1 MTLRSILL
9 SCCLLI
15 TVSLGGCAS
24 TAPVSLT
31 HVREFAD
38 TSASL
43 GGYGELARRYRDT
56 YEREQ
61 PYLAPAA
68 DKLARANDAKRRAVY
83 SDFVSIQKAVVLYM
97 QTLSLLAGD
106 ARYDLAPRIDD
117 LGDGLKATGDAGLTP
132 RHVAAYTG
140 VTRLLTRVIA
150 GGAQDRN
157 VETMVRDG
165 DADVRTLLDAMIVLT
180 RLYAKTFEN
189 EKKTV
194 LGVFEIEMP
203 SAPRNSDRLLMV
215 LAKVHVQNKMAEY
228 KLLDKRYHLA
238 AGGLTRVA
246 LGQQQLHDNLSRL
259 ASDDVKLKLVN
270 TTQDLRLT
278 LQQLRND
285 NAE

>member
-1 MTLRSILL
+1 MTLRTVTLC
-9 SCCLLI
+9 CCLLMS
-15 TVSLGGCAS
+15 VVLGGCAS

-31 HVREFAD
+31 HVRAFAD

-56 YEREQ
+56 YAREQ

-68 DKLARANDAKRRAVY
+68 DKLARVNDARRRSVY
-83 SDFVSIQKAVVLYM
+83 SDFVSIQKAVAVYM

-106 ARYDLAPRIDD
+106 ARYDLAPHIDD
-117 LGDGLKATGDAGLTP
+117 LGAGLQATGDAGLTP

-140 VTRLLTRVIA
+140 VTRLLTRMITD
-150 GGAQDRN
+150 GTQNRN

-165 DADVRTLLDAMIVLT
+165 DADVQTLLDAMIVLT
-180 RLYAKTFEN
+180 RLYAKTFDN

-203 SAPRNSDRLLMV
+203 SAPRNSDRVLMV
-215 LAKVHVQNKMAEY
+215 LAKVHVHDKMAEY
-228 KLLDKRYHLA
+228 ALLDKRYNLA
-238 AGGLTRVA
+238 ASGLTKVA
-246 LGQQQLHDNLSRL
+246 RGHQLLRDNLTRL

-278 LQQLRND
+278 LQQLRSD
-285 NAE
+285 HD

>member
-1 MTLRSILL
+1 MTLRTVTLC
-9 SCCLLI
+9 CCLLMS
-15 TVSLGGCAS
+15 VVLGGCAS

-31 HVREFAD
+31 HVRAFAD

-56 YEREQ
+56 YAREQ

-68 DKLARANDAKRRAVY
+68 DKLARANDARRRSVY
-83 SDFVSIQKAVVLYM
+83 SDFVSIQKAVVVYM

-106 ARYDLAPRIDD
+106 ARYDLAPHIDD
-117 LGDGLKATGDAGLTP
+117 LGAGLQATGDAGLTP

-140 VTRLLTRVIA
+140 VTRLLTRVIT
-150 GGAQDRN
+150 GGTQDRN

-165 DADVRTLLDAMIVLT
+165 DADVQTLLDAMIVLT
-180 RLYAKTFEN
+180 RLYAKTFDN

-203 SAPRNSDRLLMV
+203 SAPRNSDRVLMV
-215 LAKVHVQNKMAEY
+215 LAKVHVHDKMAEY
-228 KLLDKRYHLA
+228 ALLDKRYNLA
-238 AGGLTRVA
+238 ASGLTKVA
-246 LGQQQLHDNLSRL
+246 RGHQLLRDNLTRL
-259 ASDDVKLKLVN
+259 ASDDVKLKLIN

-278 LQQLRND
+278 LQQLRSD
-285 NAE
+285 HD